1 MPQSV
6 IVFPERDFTSIT
18 GFAPNADL
26 FVQFM
31 RNNVMVSDARGKTD
45 ATGFLEVIHPGGRV
59 LEQRHARHWPGG
71 RGAGNLPQWRF

>member
-45 ATGFLEVIHPGGRV
+45 ATGFLEVIHPGGACAGTASRPT
-59 LEQRHARHWPGG
+59 LARRTWCG
-71 RGAGNLPQWRF
+71 